1 MAQALVAGLLLRK
14 PGIAPGSVHMEFVVA
29 KVALG
34 QVLSQFFGFPCQYHP
49 TVGLHTLT
57 SPGDEQ

>member
-34 QVLSQFFGFPCQYHP
+34 QVLSQFFCQYHP
-49 TVGLHTLT
+49 TVGLHILT